1 MTVQEQKVLYNKEDI
16 AMTLLC
22 TQPVMKQTLYC
33 IHRYS
38 VKLNQDPLEKFF
50 GCIRQHGRV
59 LLGLQRLLETAGDLT
74 SERKLK
80 LKM

>member
-1 MTVQEQKVLYNKEDI
+1 MHTTCDEADIVLYSH
-16 AMTLLC
+16 
-22 TQPVMKQTLYC
+22 C
-33 IHRYS
+33 IVFTDNYS
-38 VKLNQDPLEKFF
+38 VKLNPLEKFF